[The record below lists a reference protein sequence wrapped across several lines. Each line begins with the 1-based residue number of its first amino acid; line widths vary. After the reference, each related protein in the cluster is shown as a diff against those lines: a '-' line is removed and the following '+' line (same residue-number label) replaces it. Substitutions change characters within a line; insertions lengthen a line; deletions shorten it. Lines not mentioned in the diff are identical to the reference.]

1 MYKTPM
7 IDYFFKI
14 LLLYFLLISAS
25 MSKNFD
31 EIIIDGNQR
40 ISENS
45 IIMFSGI
52 PEVID
57 LNENNLNLILK
68 NLFNTGFFNDV
79 NVKIKNKKLIITVV
93 ENPIIQT
100 LFIDGIK
107 TNKLRDSLKERL
119 LLKNRSS
126 FNIENVKID
135 KIEII
140 NVLKEAGYYLP
151 KVNISIEEL
160 KDNKIN
166 LTYLI
171 DTGNKAKISKI
182 SFLGDKKYKDG
193 KLKSIILSEEY
204 KFWKIISKKKYLNEN
219 LIDFD
224 TRLLS
229 NFYKNKGYYNA
240 IIESSFANYLG
251 DNKFELIFN
260 IKAGKRFYFNDF
272 ELELPDNYDI
282 NNFKDLLVTFQ
293 NLKGKYY
300 SLNRIDKILDEIDEI
315 VLSKQ
320 YEFLSST
327 VIENI
332 DEDFINFK
340 FNIVES
346 EKLYV
351 EKINIFGNNITREEV
366 IRNNLIV
373 DEGDAFNN
381 LLHNKSIN
389 TLKSL
394 NYFKNVRS
402 EIVEGTTDSQKI
414 INISVEEKPT
424 GQISAGAGVGTNGGT
439 VGFAVKENNFMGKG
453 VKLASDITISEE
465 TIKGQLQYNQPNY
478 KGTNKSLYFNL
489 ESSVADKLK
498 NYGYKSKKTGL
509 SLGTRFEYY
518 DDLFLSTSISSST
531 ESIETDSTA
540 SASIIKQK
548 GTFFDTYFNYT
559 LDFDKRNQKFQT
571 SDGYRSIFSQ
581 KIPLLSDN
589 YSLKN
594 VYDYK
599 FYNEWSK
606 KNITSL
612 GFYASTVNSINGKDV
627 KLSDRLFVP
636 SSKLRGFESGKIGP
650 TDGTD
655 YIGGNHLLA
664 FNASTSI
671 PQILP
676 DSQNTNFSLFFD
688 AANIWGVDYNSTLG
702 NSSKIRSSV
711 GINVDFFTPI
721 GPLTF
726 SLSESLTKDTHDITE
741 SFRFNL
747 GTTF

>member
-1 MYKTPM
+1 M
-7 IDYFFKI
+7 
-14 LLLYFLLISAS
+14 LYFLLISAS
-25 MSKNFD
+25 ISKNFD
-31 EIIIDGNQR
+31 ETIIDGNQR
-40 ISENS
+40 ISKNS
-45 IIMFSGI
+45 IIMFSEI
-52 PEVID
+52 PDETD

-68 NLFNTGFFNDV
+68 NLFETGFFEDV
-79 NVKIKNKKLIITVV
+79 NIKILNRKLIITVI

-100 LFIDGIK
+100 LFIEGIK
-107 TNKLRDSLKERL
+107 TNKLKDSIKDKLILKD
-119 LLKNRSS
+119 RSS
-126 FNIENVKID
+126 FNIENAKID
-135 KIEII
+135 KTSLI
-140 NVLKEAGYYLP
+140 NALKDAGYYLP
-151 KVNISIEEL
+151 EVNISIEEL

-171 DTGNKAKISKI
+171 DTGDKAKISKI
-182 SFLGDKKYKDG
+182 SFLGNKQFKDG
-193 KLKSIILSEEY
+193 KLKSVILSEEY
-204 KFWKIISKKKYLNEN
+204 KFWKIISKKKFLNEN

-229 NFYKNKGYYNA
+229 NFYKNNGYHNV

-260 IKAGKRFYFNDF
+260 INAGKRFYFNDF

-282 NNFKDLLVTFQ
+282 DNFKDLLVTFQ
-293 NLKGKYY
+293 NLKGEYY
-300 SLNRIDKILDEIDEI
+300 SLNRIDNILKEIDQI
-315 VLSKQ
+315 ALTKQ

-332 DEDFINFK
+332 DEDLINFK
-340 FNIVES
+340 FNIVELD
-346 EKLYV
+346 KMYV

-373 DEGDAFNN
+373 DEGDAFNS
-381 LLHNKSIN
+381 LLHKKSIN

-394 NYFKNVRS
+394 NYFRNVS
-402 EIVEGTTDSQKI
+402 SKIVDGTTEFQKI
-414 INISVEEKPT
+414 INITIEEKPT

-453 VKLASDITISEE
+453 IQLASNLTVSKE
-465 TIKGQLQYNQPNY
+465 TVKGAFNYNQPNY
-478 KGTNKSLYFNL
+478 QGTNRSLNFNV
-489 ESSVADKLK
+489 ESSVTDKLT
-498 NYGYKSKKTGL
+498 NFGYKSKKTGF
-509 SLGTRFEYY
+509 SAGTGVEYY
-518 DDLFLSTSISSST
+518 DDLFLSTSISSFV

-540 SASIIKQK
+540 SASIAKQK
-548 GTFFDTYFNYT
+548 GSFFDTYFNYT
-559 LDFDKRNQKFQT
+559 LDYDKRNQKFQT
-571 SDGYRSIFSQ
+571 SDGYRSKFSQ

-594 VYDYK
+594 TYNYK
-599 FYNEWSK
+599 FYNEWSD
-606 KNITSL
+606 KNITTL
-612 GFYASTVNSINGKDV
+612 GFYASTINSINGKDV
-627 KLSDRLFVP
+627 KLSDRVFVP
-636 SSKLRGFESGKIGP
+636 SGKLRGFESGKIGP
-650 TDGTD
+650 TDGSD
-655 YIGGNHLLA
+655 YIGGNHSIA

-676 DSQNTNFSLFFD
+676 NSQNTIFALFFD
-688 AANIWGVDYNSTLG
+688 AANVWGVDYNSTLG

-721 GPLTF
+721 GPLNF
-726 SLSESLTKDTHDITE
+726 SLSETLTKDTNDITE